1 MSYYVV
7 ETLELAS
14 ASQQTHVLESRL
26 WKLSSTALSP
36 VKRRFETGLFLIA
49 GSLGIGA
56 TVYGMH
62 QLIAF
67 FHSDSLT
74 QTITALLH

>member
-1 MSYYVV
+1 MSNHFVQAF
-7 ETLELAS
+7 ELAS
-14 ASQQTHVLESRL
+14 AGQQTHGFESRL

-67 FHSDSLT
+67 FHRDCLT